1 MIRVLSLASEAV
13 PLVKTG
19 GLADVVGALPH
30 AIAAHGV
37 QMSVMIPGYP
47 QVLTRLGPPA
57 VKGKGRPGSC
67 RPAGRP

>member
-57 VKGKGRPGSC
+57 VKGKEGQEGC